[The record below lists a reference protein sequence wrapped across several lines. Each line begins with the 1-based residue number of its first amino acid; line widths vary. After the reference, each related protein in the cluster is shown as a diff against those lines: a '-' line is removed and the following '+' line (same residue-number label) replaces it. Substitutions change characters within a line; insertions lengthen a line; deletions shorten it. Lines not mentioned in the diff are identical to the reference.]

1 MSRPELEKILVKQ
14 RKEYE
19 RHIGTA
25 LESIEGQVRLVAES
39 LGGLQTQ
46 LIAVRDMVAKNTED
60 IVKLQMQLIA
70 VRDMVAGNT
79 EDIETIMM
87 DMHVV
92 RSDLKERV
100 GRQEFIALERRLT
113 KLEKAVRRR

>member
-39 LGGLQTQ
+39 LGGLQT
-46 LIAVRDMVAKNTED
+46 
-60 IVKLQMQLIA
+60 QLIA